1 MRGVVLP
8 SYKPSLRAQG
18 ELYLPHPIFAE
29 ISNIFLKLAAMSYEK
44 YQLYVS
50 YFYRSPDWD
59 LLVTQIQVE
68 PG

>member
-1 MRGVVLP
+1 
-8 SYKPSLRAQG
+8 
-18 ELYLPHPIFAE
+18 
-29 ISNIFLKLAAMSYEK
+29 MSYEK